1 MCPMFGVALVGC
13 GTVGGATAQQLVRDR
28 EIIRRKSGVDLE
40 LKYIVDKNFHNA
52 RALGLEERLFTE
64 DLEAALADPEVSVVI
79 ELVGGTGFAK
89 ELIEKALRSGKDV
102 VTANKALLAHHGE
115 ELWALARSEG
125 RAIAFEASCGGGIP
139 IIRSLVEGLAAN
151 EIDALYGIVN
161 GTCNF
166 ILTEMIEE
174 GKSYE
179 AALADAQAS
188 GLAEADPTLDVGGMD
203 SAHKIAIMSSLA
215 FGLKVNFDTIP
226 VEGIDGLAERDVAFG
241 RTLGYVVK
249 LLAVSYRTEEGVTLW
264 VRPAFISQNHPLAW
278 VKGPFNAVSVYGHA
292 TGHTL
297 YYGRGAGGAPTAS
310 AVVSDAVSLGLGTF
324 QRVFRAAG
332 QWQDINTMI
341 SQVPATETVSRF
353 YIRVLV
359 KDSPGMLA
367 KLSSIFGEH
376 SISIASVLQNELPE
390 ESSDGA
396 AMADVVITT
405 HRAQEKSV
413 RDAIAEIDA
422 LPGTGERSTVIT
434 IVDEH
439 PEELA

>member
-1 MCPMFGVALVGC
+1 MCSMIGVALVGC

-28 EIIRRKSGVDLE
+28 EIIRHKSGVDLE
-40 LKYIVDKNFHNA
+40 LKYIVDKNFDNA
-52 RALGLEERLFTE
+52 RALGLDERLFTE
-64 DLEAALADPEVSVVI
+64 ELEQALEDPEVSVVI

-89 ELIEKALRSGKDV
+89 ELIRRALTSGKDV

-115 ELWALARSEG
+115 ELWAIARAEG

-139 IIRSLVEGLAAN
+139 IIRSLIEGLSAN

-161 GTCNF
+161 GTCNS

-174 GKSYE
+174 GKSYKD
-179 AALADAQAS
+179 ALADAQAG

-203 SAHKIAIMSSLA
+203 SAHKIAIMTSLV
-215 FGLKVNFDTIP
+215 FGLKVNFEAIP

-249 LLAVSYRTEEGVTLW
+249 LLAVAYRTAEGVTLW
-264 VRPAFISQNHPLAW
+264 VRPAFISKNHPLSW

-297 YYGRGAGGAPTAS
+297 YYGRGAGGSPTAS

-324 QRVFRAAG
+324 QRVFHAAG
-332 QWQDINTMI
+332 YWQDINTVTD
-341 SQVPATETVSRF
+341 QVPVSDTMSRF

-376 SISIASVLQNELPE
+376 GISIASVLQNELPE
-390 ESSDGA
+390 EAPLGGEL
-396 AMADVVITT
+396 ADVVITT
-405 HRAQEKSV
+405 HRAQERSV
-413 RDAIAEIDA
+413 RDAITEIDA
-422 LPGTGERSTVIT
+422 LPGTGDRSTVIT

-439 PEELA
+439 PEELR